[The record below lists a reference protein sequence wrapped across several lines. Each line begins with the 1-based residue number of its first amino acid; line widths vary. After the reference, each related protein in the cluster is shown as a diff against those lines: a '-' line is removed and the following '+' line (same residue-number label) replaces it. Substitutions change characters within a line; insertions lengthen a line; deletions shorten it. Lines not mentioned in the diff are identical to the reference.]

1 MRGSASFVATSEETK
16 SLICERGSRGAEA
29 ALMSIRRIALMTAA
43 LVTAACSAD
52 RDEEVTASS
61 SDALSSRSA
70 LSPMINLAG
79 FAQTA
84 TPTGTIDTTNPFF
97 QSLGTNGRT
106 CNSCHEAETGWT
118 ITPERLQLR
127 FLVTGGKDPIFL
139 ALDGSDSPASA
150 PANLS
155 EKWEASKNL
164 LTRGTI
170 RVGLP
175 KSRPTPTWDIDVEI
189 VADPRNTNSLTPTN
203 GQISFFRRPLPTTNL
218 RFLAAVNWDGRNTP
232 DQTNMRPGLLAQ
244 ANGATTG
251 HAQGAP
257 LSDAT
262 RAQIVDFETSLT
274 TAQVRGWD
282 AGALEVGGAVGG
294 PDALLTQTFAINETS
309 GRQVFSL
316 YDAWSV
322 DPSSDRQKIANGQR
336 IFNER
341 TFGPNNERTCSGCH
355 GAANVGG
362 GARFAFFDVGI
373 SDAARWN
380 HDVPL
385 YRVTQRSNPSNV
397 IETTDPG
404 RAMITGQFADVNK
417 FKVPGLRGL
426 AARAPYFH
434 DGSARSLDD
443 VVRHY
448 DEHFGIGLDGDDRN
462 DLVAFLE
469 SL

>member
-1 MRGSASFVATSEETK
+1 
-16 SLICERGSRGAEA
+16 
-29 ALMSIRRIALMTAA
+29 MSIRRLAVLTAL
-43 LVTAACSAD
+43 LTAACSAAH
-52 RDEEVTASS
+52 DEEVTEQS
-61 SDALSSRSA
+61 SDALSTRSG
-70 LSPMINLAG
+70 LSPMINRAG

-84 TPTGTIDTTNPFF
+84 TATNTIDTTNPFF
-97 QSLGTNGRT
+97 QVLGTNGRT

-127 FLVTGGKDPIFL
+127 FLLTGGKDPIFL
-139 ALDGSDSPASA
+139 ALDGSDSPVSA
-150 PANLS
+150 PSNIF
-155 EKWEASKNL
+155 ERWEASKNL

-175 KSRPTPTWDIDVEI
+175 QTRPAPTWDIDVEI
-189 VADPRNTNSLTPTN
+189 VSDPRNTNALTPTN

-251 HAQGAP
+251 HAQAAAP
-257 LSDAT
+257 LDDAT
-262 RAQIVDFETSLT
+262 RAKIVDFETTLV
-274 TAQVRGWD
+274 TAQIRSNE
-282 AGALEVGGAVGG
+282 AGALNVSGGNGG
-294 PDALLTQTFAINETS
+294 PNALLTQAFAINEVS
-309 GRQVFSL
+309 GRDVFTL
-316 YDAWSV
+316 YDAWSN
-322 DPSSDRQKIANGQR
+322 DRDRDRRHIANGQR

-341 TFGPNNERTCSGCH
+341 TFGPNNDRTCSGCH
-355 GAANVGG
+355 NAANVGG

-385 YRVTQRSNPSNV
+385 YRVRQRSNPANV

-404 RAMITGQFADVNK
+404 RAMITGQFADVNR

-434 DGSARSLDD
+434 DGSARTLDD

-448 DEHFGIGLDGDDRN
+448 DAHFDIGLDRDDRN